1 MVFSKLMQPIL
12 VLAIAGVAVGALG
25 VGFLDNGI
33 NLTGMVQQ
41 FGVGEATIGTPI
53 TQAYID
59 FVIDRTTWTVNDPA
73 KVLTDKT
80 IMRNVVSECIIQ
92 GNHTILKGSKIFC
105 KLTDL
110 MSNVVA
116 EGSRI
121 LTTQLPA
128 FEPTNIIIDEFASGK
143 PSDIDVTNIH
153 DVILVVQGPSQLVD
167 P

>member
-1 MVFSKLMQPIL
+1 MQPIL

-33 NLTGMVQQ
+33 NLTNMVQQ
-41 FGVGEATIGTPI
+41 FGVGESTIGTPI

-59 FVIDRTTWTVNDPA
+59 FVIDRTTWTVDDPERE
-73 KVLTDKT
+73 THIT
-80 IMRNVVSECIIQ
+80 IMRNVVSACIIQ
-92 GNHTILKGSKIFC
+92 GNHTILKDSKIFC

-121 LTTQLPA
+121 LTTHLHA
-128 FEPTNIIIDEFASGK
+128 FAPTHITIDEFASGK

-167 P
+167 PEA